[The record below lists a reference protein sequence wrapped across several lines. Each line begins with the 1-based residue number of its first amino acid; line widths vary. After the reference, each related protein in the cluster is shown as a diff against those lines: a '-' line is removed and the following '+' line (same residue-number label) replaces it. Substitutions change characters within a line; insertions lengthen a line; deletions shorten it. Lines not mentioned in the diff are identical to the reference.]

1 MKKFVNELKISNK
14 EKKKNLLLLTYSVL
28 LFHTILFI
36 DNEFMN
42 VDAFDV
48 NKINNRKLQKETNKK
63 MILAYIIMS

>member
-42 VDAFDV
+42 VGAFDV

>member
-63 MILAYIIMS
+63 MMLAYFIMS